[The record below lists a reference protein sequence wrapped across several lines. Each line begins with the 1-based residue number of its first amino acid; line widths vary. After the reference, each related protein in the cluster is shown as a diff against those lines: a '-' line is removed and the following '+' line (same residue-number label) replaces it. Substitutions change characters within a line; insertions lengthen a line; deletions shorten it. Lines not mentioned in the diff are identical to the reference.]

1 MQAGVFWGYIGLV
14 KEICAQIMREHNS
27 TMKVIGTGGLASL
40 FSKVPNTFEIID
52 SNLTTHG
59 LFLIDEFNRK

>member
-1 MQAGVFWGYIGLV
+1 
-14 KEICAQIMREHNS
+14 MREHNS

-40 FSKVPNTFEIID
+40 FSKAPNTFEIID

>member
-1 MQAGVFWGYIGLV
+1 
-14 KEICAQIMREHNS
+14 MREHTS
-27 TMKVIGTGGLASL
+27 PKKDIGTGGLASL